1 MRLFTSELV
10 KKYKSR
16 TVVNHVTID
25 VKQGEIV
32 GLLGPN
38 GAGKTTTFYMIV
50 GLIKPN
56 EGQIFLEDD
65 NGKISELTNE
75 PVYRR
80 AQMGVGYLAQEASVF
95 RRLSVEDNIKAVL
108 EMTSYS
114 KEYQRERCESLI
126 EEFRLQ
132 KVRKSLGIQLSGG
145 ERRRTEIARAV
156 AINPAF
162 ILLDEPFAGVDPIA
176 VEDIQSIVATL
187 KNKNIGVIITDH
199 NMDKSVSV
207 GSVKGI
213 IAPPSSKS
221 YAQRAIALALLAQ
234 GKSILRNIEFCK
246 DTRSALSCIEALGA
260 NVEVLDH
267 NTIAIEG
274 GLRPQTNTLQ
284 VGESGLATRLFTPIA
299 SLWHEAVTIQ
309 GEGTLLHRP
318 MIMMIEP
325 LRALGVEV
333 RDGGGYLP
341 IEVKGPIHGGEIEVD
356 GSISSQFITGLLL
369 SLPLAEDDTTLH
381 VTSPVSTPYI
391 DMTIDTARLYGI
403 EIMQKEG
410 DYTEFF
416 IEGGQKYT
424 PADISIEGDWSG
436 ASSMLVAG
444 AIAGEVTVKNI
455 STLSKQADTA
465 IIRALERAGAG
476 IINEQDSITVSK
488 RPLKAFT
495 FDATNAPD
503 LFPALAA
510 LAAAAEG
517 VSTIIGTSRLRH
529 KESDRAETLRQ
540 EYEKLG
546 IEIDISEENVMKIR
560 GGKIKPAAVFSHGDH
575 RIAMSLAI
583 SALRCEGEVIIE
595 QAESVEKSYPTFFED
610 LESIIQR

>member
-1 MRLFTSELV
+1 
-10 KKYKSR
+10 
-16 TVVNHVTID
+16 
-25 VKQGEIV
+25 
-32 GLLGPN
+32 
-38 GAGKTTTFYMIV
+38 
-50 GLIKPN
+50 
-56 EGQIFLEDD
+56 
-65 NGKISELTNE
+65 
-75 PVYRR
+75 
-80 AQMGVGYLAQEASVF
+80 
-95 RRLSVEDNIKAVL
+95 
-108 EMTSYS
+108 
-114 KEYQRERCESLI
+114 
-126 EEFRLQ
+126 
-132 KVRKSLGIQLSGG
+132 
-145 ERRRTEIARAV
+145 
-156 AINPAF
+156 
-162 ILLDEPFAGVDPIA
+162 
-176 VEDIQSIVATL
+176 
-187 KNKNIGVIITDH
+187 
-199 NMDKSVSV
+199 MDKSVSA
-207 GSVKGI
+207 GCVKGI
-213 IAPPSSKS
+213 ITPPSSKS
-221 YAQRAIALALLAQ
+221 YAQRAIALALLSQ

-260 NVEVLDH
+260 KVEIIDES
-267 NTIAIEG
+267 TIAIEG
-274 GLRPQTNTLQ
+274 GLRPLSNTLH

-299 SLWHEAVTIQ
+299 SLWHEAITIQ

-369 SLPLAEDDTTLH
+369 SLPLAEEDTTLH

-403 EIMQKEG
+403 EIMQKQG

-436 ASSMLVAG
+436 ASTLLVAG
-444 AIAGEVTVKNI
+444 AIAGEITVKNI

-476 IINEQDSITVSK
+476 IIIEHDSITVSK

-495 FDATNAPD
+495 FDATNSPD

-517 VSTIIGTSRLRH
+517 VSTIIGTSRLSH

-546 IEIDISEENVMKIR
+546 IEIDISEENIMKIR
-560 GGKIKPAAVFSHGDH
+560 GGKIKPATVFSHGDH
-575 RIAMSLAI
+575 RIAMSLAV

-595 QAESVEKSYPTFFED
+595 QAECVEKSYPTFFED
-610 LESIIQR
+610 LESIIE

>member
-1 MRLFTSELV
+1 
-10 KKYKSR
+10 
-16 TVVNHVTID
+16 
-25 VKQGEIV
+25 
-32 GLLGPN
+32 
-38 GAGKTTTFYMIV
+38 
-50 GLIKPN
+50 
-56 EGQIFLEDD
+56 
-65 NGKISELTNE
+65 
-75 PVYRR
+75 
-80 AQMGVGYLAQEASVF
+80 
-95 RRLSVEDNIKAVL
+95 
-108 EMTSYS
+108 
-114 KEYQRERCESLI
+114 
-126 EEFRLQ
+126 
-132 KVRKSLGIQLSGG
+132 
-145 ERRRTEIARAV
+145 
-156 AINPAF
+156 
-162 ILLDEPFAGVDPIA
+162 
-176 VEDIQSIVATL
+176 
-187 KNKNIGVIITDH
+187 
-199 NMDKSVSV
+199 MDKSVSA

-260 NVEVLDH
+260 KVEVLDH

-476 IINEQDSITVSK
+476 IIIEQDSITVSK

-560 GGKIKPAAVFSHGDH
+560 GGKIKPAVVFSHGDH
-575 RIAMSLAI
+575 RIAMSLAV

-610 LESIIQR
+610 LESIIQL

>member
-1 MRLFTSELV
+1 
-10 KKYKSR
+10 
-16 TVVNHVTID
+16 
-25 VKQGEIV
+25 
-32 GLLGPN
+32 
-38 GAGKTTTFYMIV
+38 
-50 GLIKPN
+50 
-56 EGQIFLEDD
+56 
-65 NGKISELTNE
+65 
-75 PVYRR
+75 
-80 AQMGVGYLAQEASVF
+80 
-95 RRLSVEDNIKAVL
+95 
-108 EMTSYS
+108 
-114 KEYQRERCESLI
+114 
-126 EEFRLQ
+126 
-132 KVRKSLGIQLSGG
+132 
-145 ERRRTEIARAV
+145 
-156 AINPAF
+156 
-162 ILLDEPFAGVDPIA
+162 
-176 VEDIQSIVATL
+176 
-187 KNKNIGVIITDH
+187 
-199 NMDKSVSV
+199 MDKSVSA

-246 DTRSALSCIEALGA
+246 DTRSALACIEALGA
-260 NVEVLDH
+260 KVEVLDH

-309 GEGTLLHRP
+309 GEGTLLNRP

-476 IINEQDSITVSK
+476 IIIEQDSITVSK

-517 VSTIIGTSRLRH
+517 VSIIIGTSRLRH

-560 GGKIKPAAVFSHGDH
+560 GGNIKPAVVFSHGDH

>member
-1 MRLFTSELV
+1 
-10 KKYKSR
+10 
-16 TVVNHVTID
+16 
-25 VKQGEIV
+25 
-32 GLLGPN
+32 
-38 GAGKTTTFYMIV
+38 
-50 GLIKPN
+50 
-56 EGQIFLEDD
+56 
-65 NGKISELTNE
+65 
-75 PVYRR
+75 
-80 AQMGVGYLAQEASVF
+80 
-95 RRLSVEDNIKAVL
+95 
-108 EMTSYS
+108 
-114 KEYQRERCESLI
+114 
-126 EEFRLQ
+126 
-132 KVRKSLGIQLSGG
+132 
-145 ERRRTEIARAV
+145 
-156 AINPAF
+156 
-162 ILLDEPFAGVDPIA
+162 
-176 VEDIQSIVATL
+176 
-187 KNKNIGVIITDH
+187 
-199 NMDKSVSV
+199 MDKSVSA

-260 NVEVLDH
+260 KVEVLDH

-284 VGESGLATRLFTPIA
+284 VGETGLATRLFTPIA

-476 IINEQDSITVSK
+476 IIIEQDSITVSK
-488 RPLKAFT
+488 RPLKAFS

-560 GGKIKPAAVFSHGDH
+560 GGNIKPAVVFSHGDH
-575 RIAMSLAI
+575 RIAMSLAV

>member
-1 MRLFTSELV
+1 
-10 KKYKSR
+10 
-16 TVVNHVTID
+16 
-25 VKQGEIV
+25 
-32 GLLGPN
+32 
-38 GAGKTTTFYMIV
+38 
-50 GLIKPN
+50 
-56 EGQIFLEDD
+56 
-65 NGKISELTNE
+65 
-75 PVYRR
+75 
-80 AQMGVGYLAQEASVF
+80 
-95 RRLSVEDNIKAVL
+95 
-108 EMTSYS
+108 
-114 KEYQRERCESLI
+114 
-126 EEFRLQ
+126 
-132 KVRKSLGIQLSGG
+132 
-145 ERRRTEIARAV
+145 
-156 AINPAF
+156 
-162 ILLDEPFAGVDPIA
+162 
-176 VEDIQSIVATL
+176 
-187 KNKNIGVIITDH
+187 
-199 NMDKSVSV
+199 MDKSVSA

-260 NVEVLDH
+260 KVEVLDH

-476 IINEQDSITVSK
+476 IIIEQDSITVSK

-560 GGKIKPAAVFSHGDH
+560 GGKIKPAVVFSHGDH

>member
-1 MRLFTSELV
+1 
-10 KKYKSR
+10 
-16 TVVNHVTID
+16 
-25 VKQGEIV
+25 
-32 GLLGPN
+32 
-38 GAGKTTTFYMIV
+38 
-50 GLIKPN
+50 
-56 EGQIFLEDD
+56 
-65 NGKISELTNE
+65 
-75 PVYRR
+75 
-80 AQMGVGYLAQEASVF
+80 
-95 RRLSVEDNIKAVL
+95 
-108 EMTSYS
+108 
-114 KEYQRERCESLI
+114 
-126 EEFRLQ
+126 
-132 KVRKSLGIQLSGG
+132 
-145 ERRRTEIARAV
+145 
-156 AINPAF
+156 
-162 ILLDEPFAGVDPIA
+162 
-176 VEDIQSIVATL
+176 
-187 KNKNIGVIITDH
+187 
-199 NMDKSVSV
+199 MDKSVSA
-207 GSVKGI
+207 GCVKGI

-221 YAQRAIALALLAQ
+221 YAQRAIALALLSQ

-260 NVEVLDH
+260 KVEILDES
-267 NTIAIEG
+267 TIAIEG
-274 GLRPQTNTLQ
+274 GLRPLSNTLH

-299 SLWHEAVTIQ
+299 SLWHEAITIQ

-369 SLPLAEDDTTLH
+369 SLPLAEEDTTLH

-391 DMTIDTARLYGI
+391 DMTIDTARIFGI

-416 IEGGQKYT
+416 IEGAQKYT

-436 ASSMLVAG
+436 ASTILVAG

-476 IINEQDSITVSK
+476 IIIEHDSITVSK

-495 FDATNAPD
+495 FDATNSPD

-517 VSTIIGTSRLRH
+517 VSTIIGTSRLSH

-546 IEIDISEENVMKIR
+546 IEIDISQEDIMTIR
-560 GGKIKPAAVFSHGDH
+560 GGKIKPATVFSHGDH
-575 RIAMSLAI
+575 RIAMSLAV
-583 SALRCEGEVIIE
+583 SALRCDGEVVIE
-595 QAESVEKSYPTFFED
+595 QAECVEKSYPTFFED
-610 LESIIQR
+610 LESIIE